1 MSDLDTLEELDTR
14 IDALAD
20 TLGGAV
26 GMAAA
31 FDGEMR
37 RIHDT
42 FSASGQ
48 GAGKLADTLSKG
60 LGKAIDGVVLDG
72 MKLSDALGVVAKSMI
87 DAAWKAAVKPVT
99 DHMGGMLAGGMSAL
113 FGAFTPFA
121 DGGSFSQGRVM
132 PFANGGVVNGPVTF
146 PMRGGMG
153 LMGEAGPEAIMPL
166 ARGAD
171 GKLGVR
177 SAGGGGGVTVVMNDS
192 TPDARS
198 FQQSRS
204 QIAAQMGRA
213 LSLGARNR

>member
-1 MSDLDTLEELDTR
+1 MTDLETLDELDTR
-14 IDALAD
+14 IDALSD

-26 GMAAA
+26 NMAAA

-72 MKLSDALGVVAKSMI
+72 MKLSDALGVVANTMI

-99 DHMGGMLAGGMSAL
+99 DHMGGLLAGGMGAL
-113 FGAFTPFA
+113 FGAFSPFA
-121 DGGSFSQGRVM
+121 QGGSFSQGRVM
-132 PFANGGVVNGPVTF
+132 PFANGGVVSGPVTF

-177 SAGGGGGVTVVMNDS
+177 TQGGGGGVTVVMNVS
-192 TPDARS
+192 TPDAHS